1 MWRPLTTYEVA
12 KWNIGACVGEKCKGK
27 FMGGLSYFAS
37 NQRDKGT
44 KSRSLCETRALK
56 WFRIQQSEIK

>member
-37 NQRDKGT
+37 N
-44 KSRSLCETRALK
+44 
-56 WFRIQQSEIK
+56 